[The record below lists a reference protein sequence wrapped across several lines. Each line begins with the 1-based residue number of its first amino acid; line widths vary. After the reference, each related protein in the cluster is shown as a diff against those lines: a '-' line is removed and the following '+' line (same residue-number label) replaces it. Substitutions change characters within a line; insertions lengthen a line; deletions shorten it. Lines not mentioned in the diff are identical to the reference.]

1 MKTVSP
7 YVNSPIPTYYKKS
20 FYEDYPNTLLG
31 SKENL
36 NFQNLSTSKVNQYA
50 YNFFPTTQSFS
61 ENVPIKARPSYDPMA
76 MRSDQQSIWNY
87 TQRLDVETVEV
98 PWQRV
103 FENNASKVEK
113 YYLQQQH
120 FETDLECSVE
130 KLVKGRQKHC
140 LKAPPNKSQD
150 EYATFRNNTA

>member
-1 MKTVSP
+1 MEKKKYIRPHEFLGSPKGSTINPAFLRRPLADMKTVSP

-113 YYLQQQH
+113 YYL
-120 FETDLECSVE
+120 
-130 KLVKGRQKHC
+130 
-140 LKAPPNKSQD
+140 
-150 EYATFRNNTA
+150 